1 MKKDYSKY
9 LKKQKCTIFLF
20 HGVYKN
26 NNYKLVNYT
35 RKHLHENYFKMVLKK
50 LSKKGKCISIN
61 EVHYRIKNNINFD
74 DYSYAISFDD
84 GFYNNFSVAIPILTK
99 MKLPAVFYITYD
111 FVNKGLASWTDQ
123 LEYILEKSKKGNFIS
138 PIGNLKFKN
147 TIDSKIDLL
156 IKIRKKLKASKTID
170 PYKFTDFLA
179 RKLNFKKNYKKLN
192 FSLFK
197 KMEWKHVKRI
207 YNNELFTI
215 GGHSKKHHILSYLNK
230 KQLQNEIKISLDGM
244 KKKIKGSIVHYSYP
258 EGVRGTYG
266 KREIKFLKKNGIII
280 CPSAKHGV
288 NTKNSNL
295 FNLKRISVI

>member
-1 MKKDYSKY
+1 MIKDYSKY
-9 LKKQKCTIFLF
+9 LKKQKCIIFLF

-35 RKHLHENYFKMVLKK
+35 RKHLHKNYFKKVLKK
-50 LSKKGKCISIN
+50 LIKKGKCISIE
-61 EVHYRIKNNINFD
+61 EVHYRIKNNINFND
-74 DYSYAISFDD
+74 FSYAISFDD
-84 GFYNNFSVAIPILTK
+84 GFYNNYSVAIPILMK

-123 LEYILEKSKKGNFIS
+123 LEYILEKSKKGNFES
-138 PIGNLKFKN
+138 PIGKLKFKN
-147 TIDSKIDLL
+147 TINSKIDLL
-156 IKIRKKLKASKTID
+156 IKIRKKVKASKKID
-170 PYKFTDFLA
+170 PYKFTDFFA
-179 RKLNFKKNYKKLN
+179 KKLNFKKNYKKLH

-197 KMEWKHVKRI
+197 KMQWSHVKKI
-207 YNNELFTI
+207 YNSELFTI
-215 GGHSKKHHILSYLNK
+215 GGHSKKHYILSYLNK